1 MKKTLLLS
9 EQDIKAVMAEKFGTD
24 ANDVTVRIEYE
35 HANTHYDPKGRID
48 YIHTNNRYEPKV
60 SIIIESEVQN
70 YDL

>member
-24 ANDVTVRIEYE
+24 TKDVTVRIEYE
-35 HANTHYDPKGRID
+35 HANAQYDPKDRFE
-48 YIHTNNRYEPKV
+48 YIHTSNRYEPKV
-60 SIIIESEVQN
+60 SIVIESEVQN